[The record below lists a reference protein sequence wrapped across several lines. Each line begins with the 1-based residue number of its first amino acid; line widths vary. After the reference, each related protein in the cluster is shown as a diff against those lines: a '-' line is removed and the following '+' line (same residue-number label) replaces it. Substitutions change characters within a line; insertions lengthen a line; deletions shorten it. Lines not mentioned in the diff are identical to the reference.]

1 MGFAL
6 PLYIPFSYFCPFF
19 SRTFIVDC
27 AERGKER
34 GSCTFSPINTFFI
47 YVLFFFFAFK
57 PVLLLFSLCKDIQTE
72 PKKKKIMKDNR
83 EDSHDSCSF
92 CCRCYIFGYVTGRD
106 LLLLRVRNRLL
117 PRRRLSSFFVCL
129 LLLLLFLDMI
139 KAACFICGATFCDD
153 HYFCCDASPLL
164 LSLLY

>member
-1 MGFAL
+1 
-6 PLYIPFSYFCPFF
+6 
-19 SRTFIVDC
+19 
-27 AERGKER
+27 
-34 GSCTFSPINTFFI
+34 
-47 YVLFFFFAFK
+47 
-57 PVLLLFSLCKDIQTE
+57 
-72 PKKKKIMKDNR
+72 MKDNR